1 MKKVLLAVVFIC
13 TITGFQACT
22 KKDFPVPQ
30 DTAPAPPS
38 SPSVPA
44 PPTM

>member
-1 MKKVLLAVVFIC
+1 MKKMLWLLIC
-13 TITGFQACT
+13 SFAFASFQACT